1 MTTTPTQSPYIEA
14 RRAWDERY
22 GDALVQARNWRLV
35 ALASMA
41 TAVTLAGG
49 YYVESSRDKIV
60 PYVIAVDQIGQS
72 YSVGAATKTPSIPPA
87 AIKVALEQWLD
98 AARTV
103 YRDSIAQKVALE
115 RVYAI
120 ATPASKSF
128 LDDWY
133 KVVDDGKHNPLE
145 VMKTSSVSIAINSYM
160 PLSDNTVQITWTET
174 TRTLAGEVS
183 SVKKWQANLTYIIEP
198 PKRPE
203 DIKRNPL
210 GIQLKSV
217 SWAEL
222 Q

>member
-1 MTTTPTQSPYIEA
+1 MTTPTQSPYIEA

-22 GDALVQARNWRLV
+22 GDALVQARNWRMV

-41 TAVTLAGG
+41 TATILAGG
-49 YYVESSRDKIV
+49 LYLEASRDKVV
-60 PYVIAVDQIGQS
+60 PYVIAIDQIGQS
-72 YSVGAATKTPSIPPA
+72 YSVGAATRTPTIPPA
-87 AIKVALEQWLD
+87 AIKLALEQWLD

-120 ATPASKSF
+120 VTPTSKKF

-160 PLSDNTVQITWTET
+160 PLSDNTVQVTWTET
-174 TRTLAGEVS
+174 TRALTGEVQS
-183 SVKKWQANLTYIIEP
+183 TKKWQASVTYVIEP
-198 PKRPE
+198 PKKPE

-210 GIQLKSV
+210 GLQLKSV